1 LNKEGEMDEGDI
13 KGMRET
19 KKADRFLVRK
29 TLEKRQNRIPRR
41 R

>member
-13 KGMRET
+13 NSMRET
-19 KKADRFLVRK
+19 KNADRILVGK